1 MAFDFPASPTVT
13 LKTSLVTDGILTQA
27 RADEIFA

>member
-1 MAFDFPASPTVT
+1 MNKKKVTT

-27 RADEIFA
+27 RADEIFS